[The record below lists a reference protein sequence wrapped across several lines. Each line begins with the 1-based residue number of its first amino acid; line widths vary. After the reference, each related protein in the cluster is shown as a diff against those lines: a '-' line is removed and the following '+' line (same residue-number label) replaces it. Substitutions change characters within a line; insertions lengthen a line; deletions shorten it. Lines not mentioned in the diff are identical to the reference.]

1 MDIST
6 RPATISIVVPCFN
19 ERESLPIFL
28 SELARVASS
37 FEDATPPHPDL
48 R

>member
-1 MDIST
+1 MDIAT

-28 SELARVASS
+28 TELSRVSS
-37 FEDATPPHPDL
+37 LFKDSTPPPA
-48 R
+48 RI